1 MRGLQ
6 ARGVLC
12 RLTATVSYPER
23 FGGYVMASGSPP
35 PPPPPPPPKKPVSL
49 LAGPPFFGA
58 LAIGLIGAAFV
69 SLEPAGAEDPQ
80 HPPYTVV
87 TRTTTSTVTTIN
99 PYRNSEERVHAVE
112 AQLDVCN
119 DVGVHC
125 EYSEGRPVD
134 IYEDVFGERVA
145 VTTFTPQ
152 IVKIT
157 TYTYEN
163 TPEEPPMPEWTAE
176 TSGCRTPQRGVWC
189 GYTTNPRDQ
198 RATIGSQSRPRNQFQ
213 SVIVVTEEDHDDDSS
228 TDAVIVRT
236 RTRATIA
243 PVLRNTLAGCERER
257 TTGTNIAPSSTGY
270 VSTDDSTDA
279 ECAPVHQFAPNSFND
294 AQQYGTLRRITTP
307 EPFDFDEY
315 VGDDGEWTH
324 EESDRANR
332 AFEIHSKKWDAY
344 EQAVADAYERD
355 QPFWTCTHESH
366 YDDYN
371 TDAHDGSKVYPQCSL
386 QNVPS
391 S

>member
-1 MRGLQ
+1 MI
-6 ARGVLC
+6 
-12 RLTATVSYPER
+12 
-23 FGGYVMASGSPP
+23 
-35 PPPPPPPPKKPVSL
+35 
-49 LAGPPFFGA
+49 GA

-87 TRTTTSTVTTIN
+87 TGTSTTTVTTLN
-99 PYRNSEERVHAVE
+99 PYRNSEERVHQVE
-112 AQLDVCN
+112 ARLDVCN

-125 EYSEGRPVD
+125 EYSEGRPVNVVEEG
-134 IYEDVFGERVA
+134 YV

-157 TYTYEN
+157 TYTYGN

-176 TSGCRTPQRGVWC
+176 SSGCRNPTEGVWC

-198 RATIGSQSRPRNQFQ
+198 RAQIGSQSRPRNQ
-213 SVIVVTEEDHDDDSS
+213 SVTYTQQEDHDDDPD
-228 TDAVIVRT
+228 TPVVNRRVRT
-236 RTRATIA
+236 EVP
-243 PVLRNTLAGCERER
+243 PVLRNTLAGCERVTAS
-257 TTGTNIAPSSTGY
+257 TTVVPISGSSPTIGY
-270 VSTDDSTDA
+270 QDTDDDGDVNC
-279 ECAPVHQFAPNSFND
+279 EPVNQFHADSFD
-294 AQQYGTLRRITTP
+294 QAQQYGTLRRITTP

-344 EQAVADAYERD
+344 EQAVDDAYERD

-366 YDDYN
+366 YDGYN